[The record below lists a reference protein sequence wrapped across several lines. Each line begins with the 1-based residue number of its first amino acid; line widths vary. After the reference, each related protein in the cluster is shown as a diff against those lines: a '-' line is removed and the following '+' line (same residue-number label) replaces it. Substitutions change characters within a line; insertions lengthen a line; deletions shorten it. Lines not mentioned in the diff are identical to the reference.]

1 MERQTL
7 PDNISADE
15 RIFFN
20 SLLDG
25 ALGNPQIL
33 SSAPTTAAG
42 QLKEN
47 NFGFDGTNLFIT
59 LVGTTYRIS
68 LTAV

>member
-7 PDNISADE
+7 PDGISADE

-25 ALGNPQIL
+25 ALGNPQIMDT
-33 SSAPTTAAG
+33 SPTSANG
-42 QLKEN
+42 LLKEN
-47 NFGFDGTNLFIT
+47 NFGFDGSNLFIT
-59 LVGTTYRIS
+59 LQGTTYRIA

>member
-1 MERQTL
+1 MERQIL
-7 PDNISADE
+7 PDDISADQ
-15 RIFFN
+15 RIFYN

-33 SSAPTTAAG
+33 DSAPTTAG
-42 QLKEN
+42 GKLKEN
-47 NFGFDGTNLFIT
+47 NFGFDGTNLYIT
-59 LVGTTYRIS
+59 LQGTTYRIN

>member
-7 PDNISADE
+7 PDGISADE
-15 RIFFN
+15 RIFYN
-20 SLLDG
+20 SLMDG

-33 SSAPTTAAG
+33 SVAPSTSVG
-42 QLKEN
+42 ELKEN

-59 LVGTTYRIS
+59 LQSVTYKIA
-68 LTAV
+68 LVAV

>member
-7 PDNISADE
+7 PDGISADE

-20 SLLDG
+20 NMADG
-25 ALGNPQIL
+25 ALGNPQIM
-33 SSAPTTAAG
+33 STSPTTANEL
-42 QLKEN
+42 LKEN

-59 LVGTTYRIS
+59 LVGKTYK
-68 LTAV
+68 LTLTLT